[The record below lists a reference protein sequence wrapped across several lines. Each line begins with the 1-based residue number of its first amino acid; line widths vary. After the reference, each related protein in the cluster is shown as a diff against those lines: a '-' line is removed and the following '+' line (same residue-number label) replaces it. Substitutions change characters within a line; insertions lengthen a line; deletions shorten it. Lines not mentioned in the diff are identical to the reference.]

1 MRFLPDTL
9 FGRLISAVLGVVA
22 VALIVIVAL
31 VVRERSEYLFAGSEA
46 EAIATTIADTVSQV
60 AALSADARTAE
71 LERLTR
77 ESLIISRPARSSG
90 PGGPGGPVS
99 PADFTAAL
107 ATLPARLAVHLG
119 NGYRVDVRN
128 VRTQP
133 RGDAIRV
140 RIERRGDRLRPPAD
154 EFFTGPGPG
163 SAPDRDRSPEREPFG
178 GGDRGPP
185 GPRDEFGFGRGGGGP
200 PRELLDVAVT
210 LPDGATV
217 AFLTDLPRA
226 APPLPR
232 RIFVE
237 LALLTLGLA
246 AVLFVMARAT
256 TRPLTELA
264 RAAEAV
270 GRGER
275 SAPLRETGAR
285 ELREATR
292 AFNTMHERLYRY
304 LDSRTRVL
312 SAMSHDLRTPLTRL
326 KLRAESLD
334 DDALR
339 ERFNAD
345 LDEMQRMVTGALNLF
360 RGMNHDEPQVAVAV
374 DELVADLQR
383 DLAEVGVRVEVTG
396 HKPAPLHVR
405 PTALKRCLSNLL
417 TNAVK
422 YAKNARVEIEDSAAE
437 LVVRVVDDGR
447 GIPPEM
453 LEQVFEPF
461 FRLESS
467 RNVDTGGVG
476 LGLSIARDIA
486 QAHGGS
492 VTLRNR
498 APHGLEATLRL
509 PRTAIA

>member
-1 MRFLPDTL
+1 VRLVPDTL

-22 VALIVIVAL
+22 VALLVIVAL
-31 VVRERSEYLFAGSEA
+31 VVRERSELLFAGSEA
-46 EAIATTIADTVSQV
+46 EAIATTIADTTSQL

-71 LERLTR
+71 IERLTR
-77 ESLIISRPARSSG
+77 ESLVISRPARSSG
-90 PGGPGGPVS
+90 GPGGPGGPMSGGPMS
-99 PADFTAAL
+99 PGDFTAAL

-119 NGYRVDVRN
+119 SGYRVEVRN
-128 VRTQP
+128 VRAQP

-140 RIERRGDRLRPPAD
+140 RIERRGDRFRPPPD
-154 EFFTGPGPG
+154 ESFGGPGP
-163 SAPDRDRSPEREPFG
+163 PDREPFG
-178 GGDRGPP
+178 GDDRGPP
-185 GPRDEFGFGRGGGGP
+185 GPRDEFGFGRGGGG

-226 APPLPR
+226 TPPLPR

-237 LALLTLGLA
+237 LGLLTLGLA

-360 RGMNHDEPQVAVAV
+360 RGMNHDEPQTAVAV

-383 DLAEVGVRVEVTG
+383 DLAEVGVRIEVTG
-396 HKPAPLHVR
+396 DKPAPLTAR

-422 YAKNARVEIEDSAAE
+422 YGKSARVEIEDSAAE
-437 LVVRVVDDGR
+437 LVVRVVDDGP

-467 RNVDTGGVG
+467 RNADTGGVG

-492 VTLRNR
+492 VALRNR

>member
-1 MRFLPDTL
+1 VRLLPDTL

-22 VALIVIVAL
+22 VALLVIVAL
-31 VVRERSEYLFAGSEA
+31 VARERSEYLFAGSEA
-46 EAIATTIADTVSQV
+46 EAIATTIADTISQL
-60 AALSADARTAE
+60 APLSAEARAAE
-71 LERLTR
+71 IERLTR
-77 ESLIISRPARSSG
+77 ESLIVSRPTRSSG
-90 PGGPGGPVS
+90 VPGGRGGPMS
-99 PADFTAAL
+99 PADFTATV
-107 ATLPARLAVHLG
+107 ATLRARLAVDLG

-128 VRTQP
+128 VRAVP

-140 RIERRGDRLRPPAD
+140 RIERRGDQFRPPD
-154 EFFTGPGPG
+154 DFFAGPG
-163 SAPDRDRSPEREPFG
+163 APDRNRPPPDRESFG
-178 GGDRGPP
+178 GVDRGSTA
-185 GPRDEFGFGRGGGGP
+185 PRDELGFGRGGGP

-210 LPDGATV
+210 LPEGATV

-232 RIFVE
+232 RIFVD
-237 LALLTLGLA
+237 LGLLTLGLA

-270 GRGER
+270 GRGEH

-285 ELREATR
+285 ELRDATR
-292 AFNTMHERLYRY
+292 AFNTMHERLHRY

-360 RGMNHDEPQVAVAV
+360 RGMNHDEPQKAVAF
-374 DELVADLQR
+374 DELVAELQR
-383 DLAEVGVRVEVTG
+383 DFAELGTRVEVTG
-396 HKPAPLHVR
+396 DKPAPLYAK

-422 YAKNARVEIEDSAAE
+422 YGTNARVTIEDSAAE
-437 LVVRVVDDGR
+437 LVVRVLDDGP

-492 VTLRNR
+492 LTLRNR
-498 APHGLEATLRL
+498 SPHGLEATLRL
-509 PRTAIA
+509 PRTAAA

>member
-1 MRFLPDTL
+1 MKLLPDTL
-9 FGRLISAVLGVVA
+9 FGRLLSAVLGVVA
-22 VALIVIVAL
+22 VALLVIVAL
-31 VVRERSEYLFAGSEA
+31 IIRERREQLFAGSEA
-46 EAIATTIADTVSQV
+46 EAIATTIADTISQL
-60 AALSADARTAE
+60 AALPANARTAE
-71 LERLTR
+71 IERLTR
-77 ESLIISRPARSSG
+77 ESLTISRSAGSRGG
-90 PGGPGGPVS
+90 PGGPGGGPPS
-99 PADFTAAL
+99 PDDFTAAL
-107 ATLPARLAVHLG
+107 ATMPARLIRALG
-119 NGYRVDVRN
+119 DGYRIDVRN
-128 VRTQP
+128 VRSGA

-140 RIERRGDRLRPPAD
+140 RIERRGEGFGPPPD
-154 EFFTGPGPG
+154 GSFGRGP
-163 SAPDRDRSPEREPFG
+163 SDRDPSGE
-178 GGDRGPP
+178 GDRGPP
-185 GPRDEFGFGRGGGGP
+185 PGRREEFGPGRGGP
-200 PRELLDVAVT
+200 PRDLLDVLVT

-217 AFLTDLPRA
+217 AFLTDMPRA

-246 AVLFVMARAT
+246 VVLFVMARAT

-264 RAAEAV
+264 EAAEAV
-270 GRGER
+270 GRGAR
-275 SAPLRETGAR
+275 VPLRETGAR

-292 AFNTMHERLYRY
+292 AFNTMQERMHRY

-326 KLRAESLD
+326 KLRVESLD
-334 DDALR
+334 DEALR

-360 RGMNHDEPQVAVAV
+360 RGMNHDEPLKPIAV
-374 DELVADLQR
+374 DELVAELQR
-383 DLAEVGVRVEVTG
+383 ELAEVGTRIEISG
-396 HKPAPLHVR
+396 DKPAPLNAR
-405 PTALKRCLSNLL
+405 PSALKRCLSNLL
-417 TNAVK
+417 TNAAK
-422 YAKNARVEIEDSAAE
+422 YGVNPRVEIDDGERE
-437 LVVRVVDDGR
+437 LVVRVLDDGP

-492 VTLRNR
+492 LTLCNR
-498 APHGLEATLRL
+498 EPHGLQATLRL
-509 PRTAIA
+509 PRTAAA

>member
-1 MRFLPDTL
+1 
-9 FGRLISAVLGVVA
+9 
-22 VALIVIVAL
+22 L

-46 EAIATTIADTVSQV
+46 EAIATTIADTSSQL
-60 AALSADARTAE
+60 AALSAEARTAE
-71 LERLTR
+71 IARLTR

-90 PGGPGGPVS
+90 GAGSSGGPGGPMS
-99 PADFTAAL
+99 PADFKAAL

-119 NGYRVDVRN
+119 DGYRVEVRN
-128 VRTQP
+128 VRTQA

-140 RIERRGDRLRPPAD
+140 RIERRGDRFRPPPD
-154 EFFTGPGPG
+154 DFFAGPGG
-163 SAPDRDRSPEREPFG
+163 TPDRERPPDRQQLG
-178 GGDRGPP
+178 GGERGPP
-185 GPRDEFGFGRGGGGP
+185 GPREELGFGRGGGGP

-210 LPDGATV
+210 MPDGATV

-232 RIFVE
+232 RIFSE
-237 LALLTLGLA
+237 LGLLTLGLA

-360 RGMNHDEPQVAVAV
+360 RGMNHDEPQTAVAV
-374 DELVADLQR
+374 DEIVADLQR
-383 DLAEVGVRVEVTG
+383 DLAEVGVRIEVTG
-396 HKPAPLHVR
+396 GKPAPLHAR

-422 YAKNARVEIEDSAAE
+422 YGKNARVEIEDSAAE
-437 LVVRVVDDGR
+437 LVVRVVDDGP

-467 RNVDTGGVG
+467 RNADTGGVG

-492 VTLRNR
+492 VSLRNR

-509 PRTAIA
+509 PRTTAG